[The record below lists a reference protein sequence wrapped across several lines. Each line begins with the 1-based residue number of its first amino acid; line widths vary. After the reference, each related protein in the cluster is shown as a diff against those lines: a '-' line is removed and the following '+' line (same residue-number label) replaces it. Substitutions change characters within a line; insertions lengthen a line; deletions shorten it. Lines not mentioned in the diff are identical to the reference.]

1 MRRDTEFAG
10 KPRVRGNR
18 NKLIARRALC
28 RKLQPLAHHFR
39 VGQSFDRGKRFR
51 LDDCERAGGIEAG
64 QRALH
69 GGGIDIGNVMHA
81 RAVAGIGRQRLR
93 RQRRAQVRAADPDV
107 DYIGEFAAAAAGNRA
122 VAHAV
127 GEFAHASERGLDLRH
142 DIHAV
147 DHHRHRVA
155 QRRVQ
160 HRAILAYVDFFAVEQ
175 ALDFV
180 AEAALARERDSNCIV
195 SALTRFLE

>member
-1 MRRDTEFAG
+1 LPAW
-10 KPRVRGNR
+10 
-18 NKLIARRALC
+18 
-28 RKLQPLAHHFR
+28 
-39 VGQSFDRGKRFR
+39 
-51 LDDCERAGGIEAG
+51 
-64 QRALH
+64 
-69 GGGIDIGNVMHA
+69 
-81 RAVAGIGRQRLR
+81 RQRLR

-107 DYIGEFAAAAAGNRA
+107 DYVGEFAAAAAGDRA

-147 DHHRHRVA
+147 DHHWHRVA

-160 HRAILAYVDFFAVEQ
+160 HCAILAYVDFFAVEQ

-180 AEAALARERDSNCIV
+180 AEAALARERDEQLHRFGADQVFGIIEQHVARPQREILEALRVGREQLSQVRTREIV
-195 SALTRFLE
+195 AMRFKREPRAG